1 MIDRTGPGSRVV
13 RQGVPLGHH
22 PPVSV
27 KQLFNHCAE
36 ENPERDYLIIN
47 DTKLSYRDE
56 LAARKSSPTACAIL
70 VSRATGLPSWR
81 PRS

>member
-1 MIDRTGPGSRVV
+1 MIDRNRPGSRCTT
-13 RQGVPLGHH
+13 RSSARSSS

-47 DTKLSYRDE
+47 DTK
-56 LAARKSSPTACAIL
+56 A
-70 VSRATGLPSWR
+70 VR
-81 PRS
+81 PG